1 MRIARTN
8 KYLTEAY
15 TLAETI
21 IVLIVSLAFF
31 IFPVLSFHSLE
42 KEQSIHRFFD
52 QLEKRIDLVQQ
63 SAIIHQQ
70 VTRFYYDPKRHS
82 LLFEV
87 PPYS

>member
-42 KEQSIHRFFD
+42 KEQSIHRF
-52 QLEKRIDLVQQ
+52 LI
-63 SAIIHQQ
+63 S
-70 VTRFYYDPKRHS
+70 
-82 LLFEV
+82 
-87 PPYS
+87 